1 MDQDDIRLKFQRLL
15 KLGSCGI
22 GRGRIRADTRLGE
35 SEVLHL
41 KFVAQNF
48 LKLGRIAARFR
59 IRKPCP
65 ESDAVAKTGHLDR

>member
-1 MDQDDIRLKFQRLL
+1 
-15 KLGSCGI
+15 
-22 GRGRIRADTRLGE
+22 
-35 SEVLHL
+35 
-41 KFVAQNF
+41 